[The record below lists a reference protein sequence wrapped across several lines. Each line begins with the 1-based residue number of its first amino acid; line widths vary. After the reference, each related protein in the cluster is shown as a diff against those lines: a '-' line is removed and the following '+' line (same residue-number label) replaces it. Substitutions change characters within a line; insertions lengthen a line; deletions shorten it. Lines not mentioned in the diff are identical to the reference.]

1 MEDFQELHK
10 SITDQAMA
18 IAKKAN
24 IVSLVVIDIKSNNFI
39 LFYFLFFQDKTD
51 EEKEKEVVADQTK
64 RVRIHSCT
72 YMGGNMND
80 LKLCSLNEL

>member
-10 SITDQAMA
+10 SIMDQAMA

-24 IVSLVVIDIKSNNFI
+24 IVSLVVIKSNNFI
-39 LFYFLFFQDKTD
+39 LFYFLFFQDKSD

-64 RVRIHSCT
+64 RVRIHTCT
-72 YMGGNMND
+72 YMGGNIND
-80 LKLCSLNEL
+80 LKLCSLKK